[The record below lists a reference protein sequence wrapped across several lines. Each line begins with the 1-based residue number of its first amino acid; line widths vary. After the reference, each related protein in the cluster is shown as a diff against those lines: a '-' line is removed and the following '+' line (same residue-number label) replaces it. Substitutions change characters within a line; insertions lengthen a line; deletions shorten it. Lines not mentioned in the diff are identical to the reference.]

1 MTIKKSTFSRQV
13 KDELSLLKCGSQ
25 CCQQA
30 ELSAAFYGAGRF
42 ADRTITLF
50 TAHAG
55 SADRLSKLIRQYF
68 KAEPVWQTGRELVSL
83 TIDNPSV
90 YAAICTDLK
99 QLFGFDPETG
109 ANGQLSCTSQCC
121 RQSILRALFL
131 SCGSISDPSTAY
143 HLELSIRRPEAA
155 QMAVSLLAELSIRAG
170 ILHRHGHEVVYLT
183 EGQYIAD
190 FLVLTGA
197 HNSLLAF
204 ESLRVDKD
212 MRNSV
217 NRVVNCDSA
226 NSQRV
231 ANTVARQ
238 LDLLRQ
244 LAEKVGVATL
254 PSDLQQTAEVRLE
267 NPDLSLKEL
276 GEKMQPPLG
285 KSGMY
290 HRLIRLEKKV
300 AELLTEKGHM
310 ADGT

>member
-1 MTIKKSTFSRQV
+1 MIAKKTTFSRQV
-13 KDELSLLKCGSQ
+13 KDELCQLKCGSQ

-30 ELSAAFYGAGRF
+30 ELAAAFYGAGRF

-50 TAHAG
+50 TAHTG
-55 SADRLSKLIRQYF
+55 SADRLSNLIRQHY
-68 KAEPVWQTGRELVSL
+68 KAEPGWQTGRELISL
-83 TIDNPSV
+83 TIEESEV
-90 YAAICTDLK
+90 FSAICNDLN
-99 QLFGFDPETG
+99 QIFGFNPQTG
-109 ANGQLSCTSQCC
+109 ISGQINCRSQCC
-121 RQSILRALFL
+121 RQAILRALFL

-155 QMAVSLLAELSIRAG
+155 QMVVSLLAELSIRAG

-197 HNSLLAF
+197 HNSLLSF

-212 MRNSV
+212 VRNSV

-244 LAEKVGVATL
+244 LAEKVGVAAL

-290 HRLIRLEKKV
+290 HRLIRLEKTV
-300 AELLTEKGHM
+300 AELLTEKGHI